1 MDIFLA
7 VIVIIVVAAAI
18 FFRPTAYNVTRD
30 IMIQKPL
37 EDVFNQTLDLT
48 RRDKW
53 SPWLC
58 MDPGSVVKVE
68 GSGTRSGDIYSWE
81 SEYIGSGTMAI
92 RAIQEKEGID
102 HELVF
107 LKPFKSKASVRLEFK
122 AIGDGAQVSWI
133 MNGRIPA
140 MMKSMMV
147 GMIGMDFE
155 RGLSM
160 LKQWLETGEVLTQSI
175 PVGTTKRDAVFYV
188 GRHAEC
194 SLDDIASSMEN
205 SMSALCSRMKEN
217 SIEASGA
224 PFCIYR
230 KYDITA
236 RTCEY
241 VMAIPVRN
249 QPSKGSLGSESSWE
263 TGQIPA
269 HQAYLVKHVGSYK
282 NLGNAWSTGF
292 NRLRSLKLKPTKSM
306 APYEVYVD
314 DPEKTP
320 EAQLSTEIYWPLKA

>member
-7 VIVIIVVAAAI
+7 VIVILIAAAAV

-30 IMIQKPL
+30 VVISLPL
-37 EDVFNQTLDLT
+37 EEVFQKTLDLNL
-48 RRDKW
+48 RDKW

-58 MDPGSVVKVE
+58 MDPSSVVQVE
-68 GSGTRSGDIYSWE
+68 GAGTQSGDNYSWE
-81 SEYIGSGTMAI
+81 SDYIGSGTMSITAV
-92 RAIQEKEGID
+92 QDLQGID
-102 HELVF
+102 HELEF

-122 AIGDGAQVSWI
+122 PVSGSVQVSWI

-160 LKQWLETGEVLTQSI
+160 LKQWLETGEVLTKSI
-175 PVGTTKRDAVFYV
+175 PVGTTKRDPVFYV
-188 GRHAEC
+188 GRHSEC
-194 SLDDIASSMEN
+194 SLDDVASSMEN
-205 SMSALCSRMKEN
+205 SMSALCSRMKEKA
-217 SIEASGA
+217 IEASGA

-241 VMAIPVRN
+241 VMAIPVQR

-263 TGQIPA
+263 TGQLPA
-269 HQAYLVKHVGSYK
+269 HTAYLVKHVGSYK

-292 NRLRSLKLKPTKSM
+292 NRLRSLKLKPTKSL

-320 EAQLSTEIYWPLKA
+320 EGQLTTEIYWPLKA